1 MRKERI
7 LLENSVDLPAMGR
20 QPVQPLAPHP
30 DLSRVRQYALFPHL
44 SVFENVAYGLR
55 AQGVAK
61 AEIAQRVEQAL
72 AMVKMGAYARAA
84 PSKLSGGQQQRVA
97 LARALVNR
105 PLLLLLD
112 EALSALDANLR
123 RQMQGELKM
132 LQREVGITFLRSEE
146 RRVGKECRSR
156 WSPYH

>member
-1 MRKERI
+1 MGCVCGRSHYESFFFFFNDTATTEI
-7 LLENSVDLPAMGR
+7 YTLSLHDALPI
-20 QPVQPLAPHP
+20 
-30 DLSRVRQYALFPHL
+30 SHL

-72 AMVKMGAYARAA
+72 AMVKMSAYAGAA

-112 EALSALDANLR
+112 EPLSALDANLR